1 MTLIK
6 IDDIYNPKNYSF
18 NFMHRFNLNFSK
30 LALIIFDIK
39 HEIFTYACINDIYG
53 KFGNKLLLKSFS

>member
-39 HEIFTYACINDIYG
+39 HEIF
-53 KFGNKLLLKSFS
+53 KMRLH